1 MRKNV
6 KRINMSLYM
15 KYKEHENVYRFM
27 EEERKCTGKNF
38 NAILIDAVKLYM
50 YYRSNGNSFIGMQ
63 IVSKY
68 KPEELEMN
76 DEPDLSDIGEIQFG
90 KTEASMEI
98 DESFLNSIFEDMQ

>member
-1 MRKNV
+1 MKQNV

-50 YYRSNGNSFIGMQ
+50 Y
-63 IVSKY
+63 
-68 KPEELEMN
+68 
-76 DEPDLSDIGEIQFG
+76 
-90 KTEASMEI
+90 
-98 DESFLNSIFEDMQ
+98 